1 MNLLTPAERAWLFT
15 LAVTLAVIGWGG
27 LAYWLIMVT
36 CCQYRPWLFAAFWG
50 AIMGEIV
57 AVLLLLLER
66 KRSLDDL
73 ERQALRTE
81 EARNKFPWMYQ
92 GDLNPMPRIST
103 WEATSPTSWAKLDLA
118 RACGDVYAADE
129 FTRLVKQN
137 HRLQVEYWKTV
148 RKVGRVKF
156 EHMRAALEAV
166 GYVDRG
172 GAKGSYRWTE
182 DGERWLNG
190 L

>member
-1 MNLLTPAERAWLFT
+1 MVRVISRSPAGRVECMTVAFCGGVVGLLWFWLLDIHPRFIG
-15 LAVTLAVIGWGG
+15 AVIGASSAG
-27 LAYWLIMVT
+27 LSGFVMFWAWRERVT
-36 CCQYRPWLFAAFWG
+36 IARIEALQQVREPYPWELH
-50 AIMGEIV
+50 
-57 AVLLLLLER
+57 
-66 KRSLDDL
+66 DL
-73 ERQALRTE
+73 Q
-81 EARNKFPWMYQ
+81 
-92 GDLNPMPRIST
+92 PMPDRST

-148 RKVGRVKF
+148 RRVGRVKF